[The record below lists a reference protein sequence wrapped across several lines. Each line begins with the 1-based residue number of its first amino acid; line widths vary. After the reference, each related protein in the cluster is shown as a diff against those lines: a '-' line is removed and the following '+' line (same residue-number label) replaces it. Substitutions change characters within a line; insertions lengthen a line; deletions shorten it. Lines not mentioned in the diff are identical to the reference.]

1 VTAPAESKDS
11 DSESEAAIYEAG
23 IVPLLIGVTG
33 HRDLVPAEIPGIR
46 LAVRLFLSGLHE
58 QFPDRPI
65 QILSPLAEGA
75 DRLVAE
81 VALELGHHIVV
92 AVPMPEDLYVTDFET
107 AQSRAEYE
115 RLRAQSV
122 HVYELPIVP
131 HASRE
136 QITHHGEHR
145 NQQYAQLGVFL
156 GAHSHVLLALWDGKE
171 SSELGGTAQVVEFRR
186 DDVMRGYA
194 PTEQLNQQLLADDE
208 SDLVYHIV
216 VSRNRENGQPANGLI
231 SQTGKWLNI
240 EAGLPRQFDLSET
253 YVKVFERTS
262 EFNREA
268 RANRERIEAE
278 SWPLVGKEDAR
289 YLPESTRT
297 IHRVFCAA
305 DWLAIHYQGKRLQ
318 ALRITHSLAFLMGLM
333 FLFYADF
340 EARRP
345 FVLVFFACF
354 VIAFLVHTHASRK
367 SWHGRYLEYRT
378 LAEGLRVQFYWA
390 AAGVTTEMVTKF
402 SHDNFLQKQDIE
414 LGWIRNVMRFA
425 SIGCDIAPNLN
436 PHGVEFTVREWV
448 GDEKTGGQLKYYKT
462 KKEIYRERTAR
473 LETLASITSVVVGTI
488 LITCIIVSSD
498 EVRTNLFLALGAML
512 LMSGVRQAYAFQVA
526 EKDVIKQYEF
536 MYSIFATAH
545 RRILRATSNVE
556 KRRIL
561 RVLGEAALDEH
572 AQWIFL
578 HRDRPSD
585 AGGFLR
591 MES

>member
-1 VTAPAESKDS
+1 MTTQAESS
-11 DSESEAAIYEAG
+11 DSEPTTEAAIHDAG

-46 LAVRLFLSGLHE
+46 GAVERFLSELH
-58 QFPDRPI
+58 QRFPDRPI
-65 QILSPLAEGA
+65 TVLSPLAEGA
-75 DRLVAE
+75 DRLVAD
-81 VALELGHHIVV
+81 VALGLGMRIMVSL
-92 AVPMPEDLYVTDFET
+92 PMPEDLYLMDFET
-107 AQSRAEYE
+107 EESRAEYD
-115 RLRAQSV
+115 RLRATAEA
-122 HVYELPIVP
+122 VYELPIVP
-131 HASRE
+131 NATRE
-136 QITHHGEHR
+136 QISKYGEHR

-156 GAHSHVLLALWDGKE
+156 GAHSHILLALWDGKE

-216 VSRNRENGQPANGLI
+216 VSRNRKNGEPANGLVA
-231 SQTGKWLNI
+231 QTGKWLNI
-240 EAGLPRQFDLSET
+240 DAELPRQFDLSET

-268 RANRERIEAE
+268 REHFEDIERQ
-278 SWPLVGKEDAR
+278 SWPLVGKEDAQL
-289 YLPESTRT
+289 LPESTRT
-297 IHRVFCAA
+297 IHRLFCAA

-318 ALRITHSLAFLMGLM
+318 ALRITHILAFLMGLM

-345 FVLVFFACF
+345 FVLVFFGCF
-354 VIAFLVHTHASRK
+354 LVAFLVHAYASRRA
-367 SWHGRYLEYRT
+367 WHAKYLEYRT

-436 PHGVEFTVREWV
+436 PHGVEFAVREWV
-448 GDEKTGGQLKYYKT
+448 GDEATGGQLRYYST
-462 KKEIYRERTAR
+462 KKETYRERTMR
-473 LETLASITSVVVGTI
+473 LETLASITSVVVGAI
-488 LITCIIVSSD
+488 LLACVIVSSD

-512 LMSGVRQAYAFQVA
+512 LLFGVRQAYAFQVA

-536 MYSIFATAH
+536 MYSIFATAQ
-545 RRILRATSNVE
+545 RRIQRATSDVE

-585 AGGFLR
+585 ASGFLR

>member
-1 VTAPAESKDS
+1 
-11 DSESEAAIYEAG
+11 
-23 IVPLLIGVTG
+23 VPLLIGVTG

-107 AQSRAEYE
+107 AQSRADYD
-115 RLRAQSV
+115 RLRATAEY
-122 HVYELPIVP
+122 VYELPIVP
-131 HASRE
+131 GATRE
-136 QITHHGEHR
+136 KITHHGDHR

-171 SSELGGTAQVVEFRR
+171 SAELGGTAQVVEFRR

-216 VSRNRENGQPANGLI
+216 VSRNRRNGEPAPGLVA
-231 SQTGKWLNI
+231 QTGKWLNL
-240 EAGLPRQFDLSET
+240 EEGSPRRYDLSET

-268 RANRERIEAE
+268 REHRTEIERE
-278 SWPLVGKEDAR
+278 SWPLVGKEDAHR
-289 YLPESTRT
+289 LPRSTQT
-297 IHRVFCAA
+297 IHRLFCAA
-305 DWLAIHYQGKRLQ
+305 DWLAIHYQSKRLQ
-318 ALRITHSLAFLMGLM
+318 ALRVTHSLAFLMGLM

-354 VIAFLVHTHASRK
+354 LAAFLMHSHASRRG
-367 SWHGRYLEYRT
+367 WHAKYLEYRT

-425 SIGCDIAPNLN
+425 SIGCDIAPNLD
-436 PHGVEFTVREWV
+436 PHGVEFTLREWV
-448 GDEKTGGQLKYYKT
+448 GGESTGGQLKYYST
-462 KKEIYRERTAR
+462 KKSIYRERTMR
-473 LETLASITSVVVGTI
+473 LATLANITSIVVGVV
-488 LITCIIVSSD
+488 LLACVLVASD
-498 EVRTNLFLALGAML
+498 EARTNLFLALGSML
-512 LMSGVRQAYAFQVA
+512 LMFGVRQAYAFQVA
-526 EKDVIKQYEF
+526 EKDLIKQYEF

-545 RRILRATSNVE
+545 RRIQRASSDVE

-585 AGGFLR
+585 ASGFLR